1 MGKKIWLGNC
11 KIEGNCKKTS
21 HKLENTQTGKESWKE
36 KRMNSVNPQPRGVS
50 EREHYI
56 VLSSVITYCVPVY
69 YNTNLQR
76 PMSRNY
82 IKISLFPKNKLTI
95 KQLPS
100 I

>member
-1 MGKKIWLGNC
+1 M
-11 KIEGNCKKTS
+11 
-21 HKLENTQTGKESWKE
+21 ENTQTGKESWKE

-50 EREHYI
+50 EREHYTCI
-56 VLSSVITYCVPVY
+56 VLSSVITYCVTVY